1 MPSGRGRWRG
11 LRGAGGWHG
20 RDLTAAA
27 PQLRFAELLSRP
39 GPELAVIHVSL
50 AATLGDMKDHRQA
63 VHHYEAELRL
73 QEGNP
78 LEVSGHGPIPPEAPL
93 QDRHSRGW
101 GTGVPCPSQ
110 GGHLPSRVWERGLQP
125 SSSCFSSRRPRPG

>member
-1 MPSGRGRWRG
+1 MADGGG
-11 LRGAGGWHG
+11 YGGWG
-20 RDLTAAA
+20 GGTALTLTAAA
-27 PQLRFAELLSRP
+27 LQLRFAELLSRP

-78 LEVSGHGPIPPEAPL
+78 LEVSGHGPVPPKAPL
-93 QDRHSRGW
+93 
-101 GTGVPCPSQ
+101 Q
-110 GGHLPSRVWERGLQP
+110 GGHLPSHVWEWGPQP